1 MARGGDG
8 KGLLA
13 LWQEAVRDGE
23 DPLRGLLQ
31 HMLQG
36 LLEDRYGP
44 AEADGRARN
53 ARIIE
58 LPMLDS
64 ALHYDNTEDTL
75 TSKPPGDGHA

>member
-36 LLEDRYGP
+36 LLEQEVTEFLKTVPP
-44 AEADGRARN
+44 ACG
-53 ARIIE
+53 
-58 LPMLDS
+58 
-64 ALHYDNTEDTL
+64 
-75 TSKPPGDGHA
+75 

>member
-1 MARGGDG
+1 MARGDDG

-36 LLEDRYGP
+36 LLEQEMTEFLK
-44 AEADGRARN
+44 AEPHQRTGERC
-53 ARIIE
+53 
-58 LPMLDS
+58 
-64 ALHYDNTEDTL
+64 
-75 TSKPPGDGHA
+75 G